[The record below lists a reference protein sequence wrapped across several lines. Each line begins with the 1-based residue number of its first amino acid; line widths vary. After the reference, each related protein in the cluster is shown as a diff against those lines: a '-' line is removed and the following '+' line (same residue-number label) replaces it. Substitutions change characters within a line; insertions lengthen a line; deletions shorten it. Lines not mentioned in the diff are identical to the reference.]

1 MKKVTTRGATVEEAI
16 DTALL
21 KLEISRDEC
30 EINVID
36 EGKKGFLGIF
46 GHKPAVVEVS
56 TKDLIVKFGAEYL
69 LDIIQKMD
77 IDVEV
82 IHEAKGRELY
92 YDVQSEDVALLIGK
106 HGQTLN
112 ALEKLVQLAVNHKSK
127 TSYFVTLDAMGYR
140 ERRKVNLQAK
150 AHEMADKVVR
160 EKKKFAMEPM
170 PASERKIVHKVLQ
183 HKTGIT
189 SHSEGKTPHRH
200 IIIKP
205 EEFDQES

>member
-16 DTALL
+16 QSALL

-30 EINVID
+30 DIHVID

-56 TKDLIVKFGAEYL
+56 TKDLIIEFGADYL
-69 LDIIQKMD
+69 REIIQKMD

-82 IHEAKGRELY
+82 IHEEKGRDVY
-92 YDVQSEDVALLIGK
+92 YDLKSEDVALLIGK

-112 ALEKLVQLAVNHKSK
+112 ALEKLVGLAVNHKSK

-140 ERRKVNLQAK
+140 ERRKVNLQAR

-160 EKKKFAMEPM
+160 EQKTFALEPM
-170 PASERKIVHKVLQ
+170 PASERKIIHKVLQ
-183 HKTGIT
+183 HKAGIT
-189 SHSEGKTPHRH
+189 SYSEGKTPHRH

-205 EEFDQES
+205 EAFNEEA